1 MSRTIKHPIT
11 KGFLDQVEHDRKER
25 KQQRAQDI
33 ELLNA
38 SFDLIV
44 KED

>member
-33 ELLNA
+33 EFLNA
-38 SFDLIV
+38 SFDLII